1 MSGREKAVWT
11 VCDKTNFIKYTMKIL
26 LLVYLCVYVAWA
38 QDLEFDNEDDD
49 DLVSMCLKRKRFYIT
64 HFFD

>member
-11 VCDKTNFIKYTMKIL
+11 ECDKTNFIKYTMKIL

-38 QDLEFDNEDDD
+38 QDLEFDNEEDD
-49 DLVSMCLKRKRFYIT
+49 DLVSMCLKWKRFYIT
-64 HFFD
+64 NLFD

>member
-11 VCDKTNFIKYTMKIL
+11 ECDKTNFIKYTMKIL

-38 QDLEFDNEDDD
+38 QDLEFDNEEDD

-64 HFFD
+64 NFFD